1 MAIKTFTT
9 GEVLTASDTNTYLA
23 NSGLVYIKEQ
33 TIGTGVSTVTVN
45 AAFSADFDNY
55 KIIISGGVGSAAQFL
70 RLQIGAAA
78 AAYYAGFSAVNYG
91 TNLSENSVVNN
102 GAIFSNAG
110 IMDTSNINMNV
121 EVQSPFLTKPT
132 YVSGSIA
139 TSGRAGAFAGVLS
152 NSTSYTSFVMS
163 PTSGTMTGGT
173 ITVYGFRKA

>member
-1 MAIKTFTT
+1 MADQTFTS
-9 GEVLTASDTNTYLA
+9 GQILTAAQMTTLQTNI
-23 NSGLVYIKEQ
+23 GLTWISST
-33 TIGTGVSTVTVN
+33 TIGSAVSTATVSS
-45 AAFSADFDNY
+45 AFSTTYDNY

-70 RLQIGAAA
+70 RFQLGSAA

-91 TNLSENSVVNN
+91 TNLNENSVVNN

-110 IMDTSNINMNV
+110 IMDTLNINMNL

-152 NSTSYTSFVMS
+152 DSTSYTSFTVS
-163 PTSGTMTGGT
+163 PSAGTMTGGT
-173 ITVYGFRKA
+173 ITVYGYRKA

>member
-1 MAIKTFTT
+1 MTYPTFAT
-9 GEVLTASDTNTYLA
+9 GEVLTSAA
-23 NSGLVYIKEQ
+23 MNSVGLWLVKTQ
-33 TIGTGVSTVTVN
+33 TIGSAVSSVTVSD
-45 AAFSADFDNY
+45 AFSTDYENY

-91 TNLSENSVVNN
+91 TNLNENSVVNN

-132 YVSGSIA
+132 YASGSIA

-152 NSTSYTSFVMS
+152 NSTSYTSFVVS
-163 PTSGTMTGGT
+163 PTAGTMTGGT
-173 ITVYGFRKA
+173 IFVYGFRKA